1 MRGTYEDIV
10 HLLSNRNKTTI
21 DAVIKFTAHKRME
34 MQTKKKSDTFK
45 KTIAALSFLV
55 LFSGCSRPIAT
66 AVEFTQPM
74 ATTPPTALF
83 ITSNTD
89 ATVTP
94 AVVTPTPD
102 FTCANAPTPRLNP
115 EQQVTVLVEDWDKL
129 KLRSSAAVDSDNVVM
144 ELDQYTQLR
153 ILDGPVCVAATDAS
167 YVFWKVAV
175 IPSGEIGWVAEG
187 DLTHYFI
194 Q

>member
-1 MRGTYEDIV
+1 
-10 HLLSNRNKTTI
+10 
-21 DAVIKFTAHKRME
+21 
-34 MQTKKKSDTFK
+34 MQTKTKPNTFK
-45 KTIAALSFLV
+45 KTIAALSLFF

-74 ATTPPTALF
+74 ATITPTALF
-83 ITSNTD
+83 ITTNTD
-89 ATVTP
+89 ATFTP
-94 AVVTPTPD
+94 AVVTATPD
-102 FTCANAPTPRLNP
+102 FICSNAPAPRVKP

-144 ELDQYTQLR
+144 ELNQYTQLR
-153 ILDGPVCVAATDAS
+153 ILDGPVCVSATEAS

-194 Q
+194 E

>member
-1 MRGTYEDIV
+1 
-10 HLLSNRNKTTI
+10 
-21 DAVIKFTAHKRME
+21 ME
-34 MQTKKKSDTFK
+34 MQTQRNLT
-45 KTIAALSFLV
+45 ALRKITAVALLSILY
-55 LFSGCSRPIAT
+55 SGCSRPIAT
-66 AVEFTQPM
+66 PVPTAGQVEFTQPM
-74 ATTPPTALF
+74 ATVTPTALF
-83 ITSNTD
+83 STVNTD
-89 ATVTP
+89 PTFTP
-94 AVVTPTPD
+94 AVVTQTPD
-102 FTCANAPTPRLNP
+102 FICAQAPTPRVQP

-129 KLRSSAAVDSDNVVM
+129 KLRSNAALASDNVLM

-153 ILDGPVCVAATDAS
+153 ILDGPVCVSAQEVS